1 MFWTPY
7 VLSLIVTAGVS
18 AALAL
23 YAWRRRPTPGVVPFT
38 LVMLAIAWWSLWY
51 ALEFTSVDLPTAL
64 FLNKIQYL
72 GVVTVPVAWLAFVLE
87 YTGWGKWLTRHNLGL
102 LAIVP
107 LVTLLLA
114 WTNEAHN
121 LIWRDAWLNTSGPF
135 AVMSFTRG
143 LWYWV
148 NVAYAYLLLLPAT
161 LLLIHAFVRSP
172 YLYRR
177 QAIVL
182 LIGALAPWVGNA
194 LYMSG
199 LSPFPQLDLTP
210 FAFTFSG
217 LAAAWGLFR
226 GRLLDVVLVARDAVI
241 KGMSDGVIVMDAQ
254 DRVVDLNPAAGR
266 IIGCPASEMIG
277 QPVVHALPGWSG
289 MVERYHDVTETQAGA
304 EIVLGEGEAQRT
316 YDLRV
321 SPLYDWRGR
330 LTGRLVVL
338 RDITERKRAEET
350 LRESE
355 ERFRAIFETAQDS
368 IFIKDR
374 TLRYTQVNP
383 AMERL
388 FKLPA
393 AKLIGQ
399 TDEDLFGEEAGANIR
414 EVDSRVLSGEIV
426 EEERT
431 KPVKGIPQTFHII
444 KVPMRDNS
452 GEIIGLC
459 GIARNVTEHKQAEE
473 ALQES
478 EERYR
483 TLVTQSPIGV
493 VTCDRGGNITHAN
506 PALLQTLGSPGEEAT
521 RQFNMLTMPNL
532 VEAGIAADF
541 RRCMEEATQIT
552 AEYPYR
558 SHWGK
563 ESVVR
568 LRLTPLRDEG
578 EADLGEPLGLSSGR
592 RLSRAVSGALATV
605 EDVTEQR
612 RLQEQLVQSAKL
624 ASIGQLAAGVAHEI
638 NNPLNGII
646 NYAQLLLNKAEP
658 GGRQARFLEGIL
670 REGDRVTNIVRDLLT
685 FARVEHEAHSPAHVP
700 DILRATLTLADQ
712 QLRKDSIILEIEE
725 QPNLPQI
732 KCRSQRI
739 QQVFLNLIS
748 NARHALNARYRKDD
762 PNKRLTIRI
771 EQVEKEGQPYVRTT
785 FHDQGVGIPAQN
797 LPHVFTPFFT
807 TKKPGE
813 GTGLGLSVSYGIVQD
828 HHGNIQVESV
838 EGEYTIFR
846 VDLPVDNGWEL

>member
-23 YAWRRRPTPGVVPFT
+23 YAWRRRSTPGVVPFT

-87 YTGWGKWLTRHNLGL
+87 YTGRGKWLTRHNLAL

-161 LLLIHAFVRSP
+161 LLLIHALVRSP
-172 YLYRR
+172 HLYRR

-182 LIGALAPWVGNA
+182 LIGALSPWVGNM

-241 KGMSDGVIVMDAQ
+241 KGMSDGMIVLDAQ
-254 DRVVDLNPAAGR
+254 DRVVDLNPAAER
-266 IIGCPASEMIG
+266 IIGCPASEVIG
-277 QPVVHALPGWSG
+277 QPVVHALPGWPG
-289 MVERYHDVTETQAGA
+289 LIERYHDVTETQAGA

-321 SPLYDWRGR
+321 SSLYNWRGR

-388 FKLPA
+388 FELPA

-399 TDEDLFGEEAGANIR
+399 TDEDLFGEKVGAYIR
-414 EVDSRVLSGEIV
+414 EVDSRVLSREIV

-452 GEIIGLC
+452 GEIVGLC
-459 GIARNVTEHKQAEE
+459 GIARNVTERKQAEE
-473 ALQES
+473 ALRES
-478 EERYR
+478 EDRYR

-493 VTCDRGGNITHAN
+493 LTCDCAGNITHAN
-506 PALLQTLGSPGEEAT
+506 PALLQILGSPGEEAT
-521 RQFNMLTMPNL
+521 RQFNLLTMPNL
-532 VEAGIAADF
+532 VEAGVAADF
-541 RRCMEEATQIT
+541 RRCMEEATQIA
-552 AEYPYR
+552 AEYHYR
-558 SHWGK
+558 SYWGK
-563 ESVVR
+563 ESILRV
-568 LRLTPLRDEG
+568 RLTPLRDEDG
-578 EADLGEPLGLSSGR
+578 
-592 RLSRAVSGALATV
+592 AVSGALATF
-605 EDVTEQR
+605 EDVAEQR
-612 RLQEQLVQSAKL
+612 RLQEQLIQSDKL

-638 NNPLNGII
+638 NNPLNGIV
-646 NYAQLLLNKAEP
+646 NYAQLLLNKTEP
-658 GGRQARFLEGIL
+658 GNHQAHFLEGIL
-670 REGDRVTNIVRDLLT
+670 REGDRVAHIVRDLLT
-685 FARVEHEAHSPAHVP
+685 FARVEKEAHSLAHVS
-700 DILRATLTLADQ
+700 DILRTTLTLTEQ
-712 QLRKDSIILEIEE
+712 QLRKDNIILEIEE
-725 QPNLPQI
+725 QPNLPRI

-748 NARHALNARYRKDD
+748 NARHALNARYPKGD

-771 EQVEKEGQPYVRTT
+771 EQVEKEERPYVRIT
-785 FHDQGVGIPAQN
+785 FHDLGVGIPTQN

-807 TKKPGE
+807 TKRPGE
-813 GTGLGLSVSYGIVQD
+813 GTGLGLSISYGIVRD
-828 HHGNIQVESV
+828 HYGDIHVESV

-846 VDLPVDNGWEL
+846 VDLPVDNSWEL